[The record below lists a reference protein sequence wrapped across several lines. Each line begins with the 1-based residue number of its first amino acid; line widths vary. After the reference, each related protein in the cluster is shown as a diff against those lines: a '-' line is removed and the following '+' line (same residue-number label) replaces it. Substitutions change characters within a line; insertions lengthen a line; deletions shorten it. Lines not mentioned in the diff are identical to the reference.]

1 METDLE
7 ARISRAAEILKRYG
21 ATEVYVF
28 GSAASGKM
36 HPHSDVDLAMIGI
49 PPEKFFRAMGEAY
62 ETLGMPLDLVDL
74 SEDTSLAIYL
84 RKLKDRGDL
93 KRVA

>member
-1 METDLE
+1 M
-7 ARISRAAEILKRYG
+7 
-21 ATEVYVF
+21 V
-28 GSAASGKM
+28 
-36 HPHSDVDLAMIGI
+36 GI
-49 PPEKFFRAMGEAY
+49 PPEQFFRAMGEAY